1 MSKDALTIKQE
12 LAKPFAPEDLEWR
25 PQQTNREKTC
35 GMAVAYVT
43 NRAIQ
48 DRLDDVVGP
57 DNWHNDF
64 RPWHPVGNKESQI
77 CGISIYNEERKEWNT
92 KWDGAEDT
100 DIEAVKGGLSDSMK
114 RAAVQWGI
122 GRYLYKMDGI
132 WVNVEVRGKSC
143 VILQGE
149 RAKLD
154 EAYLA
159 WLKKLNLTPAQPG
172 GLQSELTPKAAPA
185 ANSEL
190 SQQSGNRKDAAEK
203 PAKAHEAGA
212 ASPSQPPPTNTGKKI
227 AQLPSVKETVCD
239 YTVVSAKTQTG
250 MKQNTVTNLILRDQ
264 DGKTKPAFY
273 RGVDKGLVSGAELT
287 KVKLSLKQQNT
298 VVFYVLENYE
308 IMNTQPQ
315 AA

>member
-1 MSKDALTIKQE
+1 MSKDALTSKQE

-25 PQQTNREKTC
+25 LQQTIADKQC
-35 GMAVAYVT
+35 GLAVPYVT

-57 DNWHNDF
+57 ENWHNEF
-64 RPWHPVGNKESQI
+64 KPWHGNGKKESQI
-77 CGISIYNEERKEWNT
+77 CGISIFFEGRGFVT

-100 DIEAVKGGLSDSMK
+100 DIEAIKGGLSDSMK

-122 GRYLYKMDGI
+122 GRVLYKMEPV
-132 WVNVEVRGKSC
+132 WVSVNQRGKSW
-143 VILQGE
+143 IIQDSE
-149 RAKLD
+149 RSRLD
-154 EAYLA
+154 RVYMET
-159 WLKKLNLTPAQPG
+159 LKRLNLNPAQPG

-212 ASPSQPPPTNTGKKI
+212 ASPTQPPQTNTGKKI
-227 AQLPSVKETVCD
+227 TQLPSVKETVCE